1 MELGVG
7 LTIEAILDLSEL
19 KSTMKI
25 QLRIEV
31 YWVDPRITYINL
43 HKNKL
48 NVMTITQKEELWTPT
63 LIVHSTNDKTE
74 ITFDDELSQGRID
87 LNKGFIEET
96 AGLDVVQNYKKYAGS
111 EGYSIYIIIIIY
123 NPKQHIIM

>member
-1 MELGVG
+1 MDLGVG
-7 LTIEAILDLSEL
+7 LSIEAILDLSEL

-111 EGYSIYIIIIIY
+111 EG
-123 NPKQHIIM
+123 